1 MRKVK
6 FLVLIIVLTGMG
18 RLNAQGVDL
27 RLDSNSLSG
36 LPSVVNMNSSY
47 SLFVRIYNDSLTP
60 FVGIITMQGR
70 INDSLVTASVDTS
83 FSNVLVY
90 ANAQTTDSIGPG
102 GSILRSLVFNIQ
114 NPPFIIGTSGVVI
127 WPKVVSVVNPL
138 LTVTIVDTLT
148 RNLSVTYPVG
158 LDELTERNLKV
169 YMNNQQLI
177 IQNQGKYLLKSVK
190 LYDVSGKLLLEQ
202 PISISGVVNMDQ
214 YASGV
219 YLAEMNFED
228 NTRVICKV
236 FSTR

>member
-1 MRKVK
+1 
-6 FLVLIIVLTGMG
+6 
-18 RLNAQGVDL
+18 
-27 RLDSNSLSG
+27 
-36 LPSVVNMNSSY
+36 
-47 SLFVRIYNDSLTP
+47 
-60 FVGIITMQGR
+60 MQGR

-127 WPKVVSVVNPL
+127 WPKVVSAVNPL